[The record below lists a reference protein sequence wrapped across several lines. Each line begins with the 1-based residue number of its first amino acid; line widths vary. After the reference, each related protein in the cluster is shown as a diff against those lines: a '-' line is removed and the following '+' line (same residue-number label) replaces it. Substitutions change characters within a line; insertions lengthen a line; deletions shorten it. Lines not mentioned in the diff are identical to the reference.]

1 MDRSVAIVGAGNVGS
16 TAAYAIFLQNIAEK
30 ISLINIRHGEKAKGE
45 VLDLVHGAP
54 FLHRASLLF
63 GSDLS
68 MCEDAE
74 VIVLCIGEKSLLNS
88 KTNPNQ
94 SRLGLTDI
102 NAKLFREI
110 IPRIV
115 SHNRDAVYL
124 VVTNPVDVLTYLTL
138 KLSGLPWQRV
148 IGTGTSLDSAR
159 FKYYLG
165 EKMGVHPS
173 EMNAYI
179 LGEHGDSQFPV
190 LSDASVGGMKLNE
203 TTECSPEAIN
213 ECFEKTKRA
222 AYEIVARKQATYY
235 AIGLVISRI
244 VDCICSDERNII
256 PLSVYLDDYYGE
268 SNICMSVPCLL
279 GKGGIIRRFHLSLT
293 KEEETKLHF
302 SAEVLRNAVSHAG
315 M

>member
-1 MDRSVAIVGAGNVGS
+1 LINEEKMDRSVAIVGAGNVGS

-165 EKMGVHPS
+165 EKMGV
-173 EMNAYI
+173 
-179 LGEHGDSQFPV
+179 
-190 LSDASVGGMKLNE
+190 
-203 TTECSPEAIN
+203 CSPE
-213 ECFEKTKRA
+213 C
-222 AYEIVARKQATYY
+222 
-235 AIGLVISRI
+235 
-244 VDCICSDERNII
+244 
-256 PLSVYLDDYYGE
+256 LDFIYF
-268 SNICMSVPCLL
+268 
-279 GKGGIIRRFHLSLT
+279 R
-293 KEEETKLHF
+293 
-302 SAEVLRNAVSHAG
+302 
-315 M
+315 